1 MRPPASILVICTRRI
16 GDVLLTTPVI
26 RSLRRAYPEAAIDFL
41 LFAGTQEVLTGNPD
55 LRAILTVAER
65 PTVSAHMA
73 LLRRI
78 WRRYDLAV
86 SVLASDRPTLYA
98 WAAGRHRVGTLQDD
112 GKSRWKRRLLHAWVA
127 FDNLYTHTVIM
138 NLRVIEQLGVRASPL
153 PVVCWLPAAEAAA
166 RTAFP
171 QVDTAQFAVL
181 HVSPKYPYKSWSV
194 RGWGQL
200 ADALTG
206 KGIRVVIAGGAS
218 ASERDYVEALLALM
232 PKSVVNVAG
241 IGLSALAYLL
251 SRAALYVGT
260 DTAVTHMAA
269 ALGVP
274 TVALFGPS
282 NPVKWGPWPKEWS
295 APPSPYVLRGTQIRG
310 NVALVQGKGHCVPCL
325 EEGCARSIES
335 DSACLQM
342 LRAETVIAA
351 IDRLQAGTP
360 G

>member
-1 MRPPASILVICTRRI
+1 
-16 GDVLLTTPVI
+16 
-26 RSLRRAYPEAAIDFL
+26 
-41 LFAGTQEVLTGNPD
+41 
-55 LRAILTVAER
+55 
-65 PTVSAHMA
+65 
-73 LLRRI
+73 
-78 WRRYDLAV
+78 
-86 SVLASDRPTLYA
+86 
-98 WAAGRHRVGTLQDD
+98 
-112 GKSRWKRRLLHAWVA
+112 
-127 FDNLYTHTVIM
+127 
-138 NLRVIEQLGVRASPL
+138 
-153 PVVCWLPAAEAAA
+153 
-166 RTAFP
+166 
-171 QVDTAQFAVL
+171 
-181 HVSPKYPYKSWSV
+181 
-194 RGWGQL
+194 
-200 ADALTG
+200 
-206 KGIRVVIAGGAS
+206 VIAGGAS